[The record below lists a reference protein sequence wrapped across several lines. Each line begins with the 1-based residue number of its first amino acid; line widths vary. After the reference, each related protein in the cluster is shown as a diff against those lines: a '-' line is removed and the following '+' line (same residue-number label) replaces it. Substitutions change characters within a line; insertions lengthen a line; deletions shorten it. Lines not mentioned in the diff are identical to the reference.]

1 LIKNYN
7 NLEFEEAEGETLT
20 IMLTNSSISL
30 SASTA
35 KQIKDNKINGGQLI
49 QELTTLGIGKKNQE
63 KIQELFKCI
72 FFFPFI

>member
-1 LIKNYN
+1 
-7 NLEFEEAEGETLT
+7 
-20 IMLTNSSISL
+20 MLTNSSISL